1 MNHHPLPRRLAAGGT
16 LAAASLCA
24 LLLASVAPAQARDRD
39 RISDRD
45 MERAENAC
53 REIARDRGWRDVR
66 TDVRQRDRD
75 RDDDR
80 VVVDVSGRRDGD
92 DREQRCTYDTR
103 RNDADFGDQAD
114 ERSGDRAKEACRQ
127 VAENRDWRDVRTEV
141 RDRDRDGRVVIDVSG
156 RRRGDQ
162 RERECRYNTRRQEAE
177 FEDRD

>member
-1 MNHHPLPRRLAAGGT
+1 MTHLLPRRLAAGGT

-24 LLLASVAPAQARDRD
+24 LLLSGAAPAQARDRD

-45 MERAENAC
+45 IERAEDAC

-66 TDVRQRDRD
+66 TDVRDRDRD

-80 VVVDVSGRRDGD
+80 VVVEVTGRRDGD
-92 DREQRCTYDTR
+92 ERERRCTYNTR
-103 RNDADFGDQAD
+103 RNDADFEDQVG
-114 ERSGDRAKEACRQ
+114 EREVDRAKEACRQ
-127 VAENRDWRDVRTEV
+127 VAENRDWRNVRTEV
-141 RDRDRDGRVVIDVSG
+141 RDRDRDGRVIIDVSG
-156 RRRGDQ
+156 RRRGDE